1 MGFKV
6 NPFLPHHI
14 EVPLIDLHICRTD
27 PDGAT
32 LLGQESIVE
41 GDGGVLHARNLAGVL
56 FELPGSLGGQS
67 GFYISEEF
75 FHAHDLTLPDT
86 RDYRVKTDSNDTM

>member
-14 EVPLIDLHICRTD
+14 EVPLVDLHICRAD

-32 LLGQESIVE
+32 FLGQEAIVE

-75 FHAHDLTLPDT
+75 SML
-86 RDYRVKTDSNDTM
+86 MI